1 MRDNTTNDT
10 IINGESSTKKGLKYT
25 AISVGV
31 LGTTLLIGGGI
42 VLATAFGSVVSGL
55 GGLVSMSEMA
65 SIWGTTIFSAVTAYA
80 SVASAIGL
88 TLLSVG
94 AIAAVVAIGFLCA
107 YLAVCYL

>member
-1 MRDNTTNDT
+1 MRWPVY
-10 IINGESSTKKGLKYT
+10 G
-25 AISVGV
+25 
-31 LGTTLLIGGGI
+31 
-42 VLATAFGSVVSGL
+42 
-55 GGLVSMSEMA
+55 
-65 SIWGTTIFSAVTAYA
+65 GTTIFSAVTAYA